1 MKVMRDFGTIA
12 FIGAG
17 RMSTAMATGLLN
29 RGFPPAH
36 LRAVEIQPQA
46 AAQFMAATGVA
57 PANQAAEAIAAAAIV
72 IVAVKP
78 QQAQAALAP
87 LRSLLADK
95 LLLSIAAGL
104 RLADL
109 ATWTGCSR
117 IVRAMPNTPALIGEG
132 AAAYA
137 LSEQAT
143 DADALA
149 AEAILGAV
157 GFACRVEEKLLD
169 AVTGL
174 SGSGPAYVFD
184 FIQAL
189 ADGGVAAGLPRDLA
203 RQLAIRTVLGAARLL
218 LESDRHPAELR
229 DQVTSPG
236 GTTARGLAVL
246 EEHAFRG
253 TVAAAVV
260 AAAERSRELG
270 GNS

>member
-1 MKVMRDFGTIA
+1 LV
-12 FIGAG
+12 
-17 RMSTAMATGLLN
+17 
-29 RGFPPAH
+29 
-36 LRAVEIQPQA
+36 
-46 AAQFMAATGVA
+46 
-57 PANQAAEAIAAAAIV
+57 
-72 IVAVKP
+72 
-78 QQAQAALAP
+78 
-87 LRSLLADK
+87 
-95 LLLSIAAGL
+95 
-104 RLADL
+104 
-109 ATWTGCSR
+109 
-117 IVRAMPNTPALIGEG
+117 GEG

-137 LSEQAT
+137 LSAQAT

-149 AEAILGAV
+149 AEAVLGAV
-157 GFACRVEEKLLD
+157 GFVCRVDEKLLD

-203 RQLAIRTVLGAARLL
+203 RQLAGRTVLGAARLL

-246 EEHAFRG
+246 EKHAFRG

-260 AAAERSRELG
+260 AAAERARELG
-270 GNS
+270 ETS